1 MKKRL
6 YILILL
12 DLLLILFSFYL
23 STAFKGVA
31 FRIYLNNYSYALLIF
46 SGIWVLISL
55 LYNKYIFTEYSNIKI
70 SANILKANLT
80 SLAVVAVLIFFTRSD
95 FYSRF
100 IVFNTILIV
109 TGIELFTYNLW
120 VVLKRTK
127 VIPENIL
134 GKPARTIQRKPGTDE
149 SLPQVD
155 PKRIQT
161 VQKAIL
167 SEFGRDVYCYLES
180 NTSLFSEKT
189 LIVATTTSFN
199 IINQPDGHFDTVIN
213 LKRINDIRRINKF
226 FESVN
231 LKLPKGGTFVCLAE
245 TQEQRKKRIFAKY
258 PPLLNYIY
266 YFFDY
271 LLKRVSPKFS
281 ATKGLYFL
289 LTRGENRVLS
299 KAEMLGRLYSCGF
312 DVVNETEIDRQYYVI
327 AKKIKRPYFDL
338 EPTYG
343 PLIKL
348 QRIGKGGKIIKVYKF
363 RTMHPYSEYLQEF
376 VYAKHNLEEGGK
388 FKNDFRVSTLGRLMR
403 KFWID
408 ELPMLVNFFRGDLK
422 IVGVRPLSQHYFSL
436 YSKELREL
444 RIKYKPGLI
453 PPFYVDK
460 PKTLGEIMAS
470 ELKYFDAYDKH
481 PILTDIR
488 YFFMAAYNIIF
499 RKYRSN

>member
-1 MKKRL
+1 M
-6 YILILL
+6 
-12 DLLLILFSFYL
+12 
-23 STAFKGVA
+23 
-31 FRIYLNNYSYALLIF
+31 
-46 SGIWVLISL
+46 
-55 LYNKYIFTEYSNIKI
+55 
-70 SANILKANLT
+70 
-80 SLAVVAVLIFFTRSD
+80 
-95 FYSRF
+95 
-100 IVFNTILIV
+100 
-109 TGIELFTYNLW
+109 
-120 VVLKRTK
+120 
-127 VIPENIL
+127 
-134 GKPARTIQRKPGTDE
+134 
-149 SLPQVD
+149 
-155 PKRIQT
+155 
-161 VQKAIL
+161 
-167 SEFGRDVYCYLES
+167 
-180 NTSLFSEKT
+180 
-189 LIVATTTSFN
+189 
-199 IINQPDGHFDTVIN
+199 
-213 LKRINDIRRINKF
+213 
-226 FESVN
+226 
-231 LKLPKGGTFVCLAE
+231 
-245 TQEQRKKRIFAKY
+245 
-258 PPLLNYIY
+258 
-266 YFFDY
+266 
-271 LLKRVSPKFS
+271 
-281 ATKGLYFL
+281 

-460 PKTLGEIMAS
+460 PKTLEEIMAS